1 MRALAIARAS
11 GRRVLRD
18 RVALFFLI
26 VLPIVVIVIVGAVA
40 QGFNTFRVGMV
51 DLDGTQASRQLVAEL
66 SHTPGLAVIAYPNL
80 GSLEKAVGRSEINAG
95 VVIPRGL
102 STGERN
108 GRAVTLAVIA
118 EQANSTQ
125 QAAATRITSV
135 VDDFGGRVEAA
146 QFATRYGGSFLQ
158 NLGRASSLAPRT
170 PRVGLV
176 SQVVHTAQGSLP
188 PGYEYSAPTELVLFV
203 FLMAIAS
210 GATIVETRRL
220 GMFERMSA
228 APVRPRTIIAGESI
242 TYIVIAAVQSLVIV
256 AIGSV
261 VFGVSW
267 GNPLAAAVLIIVW
280 CLVGAGAG
288 MVAGTFFRTPEQ
300 ASAIGPIV
308 GIVFAMLGGCM
319 WPLSIVSTTMRE
331 IGHATPQAWA
341 VDAWTNLLSN
351 HGDIV
356 TIWREL
362 GILAFFALAFFFLAT
377 FRLKAMLASRGAIR
391 Y

>member
-11 GRRVLRD
+11 SRRVLRD
-18 RVALFFLI
+18 RVSLFFLI

-40 QGFNTFRVGMV
+40 QGFNTFRVGV
-51 DLDGTQASRQLVAEL
+51 VNLDGTQASRQLVAEL
-66 SHTPGLAVIAYPNL
+66 SHASGLAVITYPDL
-80 GSLEKAVGRSEINAG
+80 AALDKAVGRSEISAG
-95 VVIPRGL
+95 VLIPRGL
-102 STGERN
+102 AAGMVA
-108 GRAVTLAVIA
+108 GRAVTVSVIA
-118 EQANSTQ
+118 EQANNTQ
-125 QAAATRITSV
+125 QAAATRVTSV
-135 VDDFGGRVEAA
+135 VNGFGGKVEAA
-146 QFATRYGGSFLQ
+146 QFATRYAGSFAA
-158 NLGRASSLAPRT
+158 NLARAGSLSSST
-170 PRVGLV
+170 PGVGLD

-203 FLMAIAS
+203 FLMAIAG

-242 TYIVIAAVQSLVIV
+242 TYIVIAAVQSAVIV
-256 AIGSV
+256 VIGSV

-267 GNPLAAAVLIIVW
+267 GNPLAAGVLVVLW

-288 MVAGTFFRTPEQ
+288 MVAGTVFRTPEQ
-300 ASAIGPIV
+300 ASAMGPIV

-351 HGDIV
+351 HGDLASISHE
-356 TIWREL
+356 I
-362 GILAFFALAFFFLAT
+362 GILALFALGLFALAT
-377 FRLKAMLASRGAIR
+377 YRLKAMLAARGA
-391 Y
+391 

>member
-11 GRRVLRD
+11 GRRLVRD
-18 RVALFFLI
+18 RVSLFFLI

-40 QGFNTFRVGMV
+40 QGFNTFRVGV
-51 DLDGTQASRQLVAEL
+51 VNLDHSPASRQLVAERGP
-66 SHTPGLAVIAYPNL
+66 SAGLVVVAYPDL
-80 GSLEKAVGRSEINAG
+80 ASLDKAVGREEISAG
-95 VVIPRGL
+95 VLVPRGL
-102 STGERN
+102 GAAMAD
-108 GRAVTLAVIA
+108 GLAVSVSVIA
-118 EQANSTQ
+118 EQANNTQ
-125 QAAATRITSV
+125 QAAATRVTSV

-146 QFATRYGGSFLQ
+146 RFATRYGGSFAS
-158 NLGRASSLAPRT
+158 NLGRAGSLSSST
-170 PRVGLV
+170 PGVRLD

-203 FLMAIAS
+203 FLMAIAG
-210 GATIVETRRL
+210 GATIVENRRL

-242 TYIVIAAVQSLVIV
+242 TYIVIAAVQSAVIV
-256 AIGSV
+256 AIGAV

-267 GNPLAAAVLIIVW
+267 GNALAATVLLVLW

-288 MVAGTFFRTPEQ
+288 MVAGTVFRTPEQ

-351 HGDIV
+351 HGDLASIS
-356 TIWREL
+356 REL
-362 GILAFFALAFFFLAT
+362 GILALFALGFFAVAT
-377 FRLKAMLASRGAIR
+377 YRLKAMLAARGA
-391 Y
+391 

>member
-26 VLPIVVIVIVGAVA
+26 ILPIVVIVVVGAVA
-40 QGFNTFRVGMV
+40 QGFNTFRVGVV

-66 SHTPGLAVIAYPNL
+66 SHASGLAVIAYPSV
-80 GSLEKAVGRSEINAG
+80 GSLEKAVARSEMNTG
-95 VVIPRGL
+95 VVVPRGL
-102 STGERN
+102 STDELSA
-108 GRAVTLAVIA
+108 RAVTVGVIA

-125 QAAATRITSV
+125 QAAGTRVTSV
-135 VDDFGGRVEAA
+135 VEDFGARVEAA
-146 QFATRYGGSFLQ
+146 QFATRYGGSFVQ
-158 NLGRASSLAPRT
+158 NLSRASSLESST
-170 PRVGLV
+170 PRVGLS
-176 SQVVHTAQGSLP
+176 SQVVHTSQGSLP

-203 FLMAIAS
+203 FLMAIAG

-242 TYIVIAAVQSLVIV
+242 TYVVIAAVQSLVIV

-267 GNPLAAAVLIIVW
+267 GNPLAAAALLILW

-300 ASAIGPIV
+300 ASAMGPIV

-351 HGDIV
+351 HGDLV
-356 TIWREL
+356 TISHEL
-362 GILAFFALAFFFLAT
+362 GILVLFALGFFGLAT
-377 FRLKAMLASRGAIR
+377 FRLKRMLSSRGA
-391 Y
+391 

>member
-11 GRRVLRD
+11 GRRVRRD

-26 VLPIVVIVIVGAVA
+26 ILPIVVIVVVGAVA
-40 QGFNTFRVGMV
+40 QGFNTFRVGVV
-51 DLDGTQASRQLVAEL
+51 DLDGTYASRQLVAEL
-66 SHTPGLAVIAYPNL
+66 SHSSGLAVVSY
-80 GSLEKAVGRSEINAG
+80 GSVGALDKAVARSEINTG
-95 VVIPRGL
+95 VVIPKGLGADELRG
-102 STGERN
+102 STVIVG
-108 GRAVTLAVIA
+108 VIA
-118 EQANSTQ
+118 EQANNTQ
-125 QAAATRITSV
+125 QAAGTRVTSV
-135 VDDFGGRVEAA
+135 IDDFGGRVEAA
-146 QFATRYGGSFLQ
+146 QFATRYGGGFAQDLALA
-158 NLGRASSLAPRT
+158 NSLESRT
-170 PRVGLV
+170 PRVGLATRIV
-176 SQVVHTAQGSLP
+176 QTSQGTLP

-203 FLMAIAS
+203 FLMAIAG

-242 TYIVIAAVQSLVIV
+242 TYLVIAALQSVIIV
-256 AIGSV
+256 FIGSV

-267 GNPLAAAVLIIVW
+267 GNPLAAAALLVLW

-331 IGHATPQAWA
+331 IGHVTPQAWA
-341 VDAWTNLLSN
+341 VDAWTSLLSN
-351 HGDIV
+351 HGDIS
-356 TIWREL
+356 TISHEL
-362 GILAFFALAFFFLAT
+362 GVLALFALGFFGLAT
-377 FRLKAMLASRGAIR
+377 LRLKAMLSSRGA
-391 Y
+391 